1 MNELN
6 ELITELTD
14 EELTAFLIYL
24 RSLTGETQEQ
34 RPVVRP

>member
-14 EELTAFLIYL
+14 EELTAFILYL
-24 RSLTGETQEQ
+24 RSLSEEK
-34 RPVVRP
+34 